1 MEPEHANWKA
11 GHRTAVAFFVRE
23 GHLNVSYHHVEGG
36 PAGAPAAFQGGGF
49 PLGRWLSDQRRAMR
63 AGGLATERAEDL
75 EALEIVWEPGDEAWE
90 ENLAAARAYFDV
102 YGTLAAPVTAAME
115 DKPVGQWLA
124 NACKKGGLG
133 NGLCGRG
140 WRDGFGGHES
150 GGGGARGIG

>member
-1 MEPEHANWKA
+1 M
-11 GHRTAVAFFVRE
+11 
-23 GHLNVSYHHVEGG
+23 SYHHVEGG